1 LQAGDQTGSHAS
13 DKRQLNEPHESGHAQ
28 ARCSITPVL
37 TNNAKRFIASA
48 ARRGAAKHSPS
59 MTLSNAENA
68 FNVLKMTGFYGFY
81 RVNIQ
86 PLI

>member
-1 LQAGDQTGSHAS
+1 LQAGDQTGSQAS

-28 ARCSITPVL
+28 
-37 TNNAKRFIASA
+37 

-68 FNVLKMTGFYGFY
+68 FNVLKMTGFYAFY